1 MCTLTLVAQ
10 DDRYLLA
17 MNRDEKVARDA
28 GTNPEVHEFNG
39 TRALYPGD
47 RTGGTWI
54 AANEH
59 GIALA
64 LLNWNVPTPSLA
76 ASRQPQSR
84 GQLIPTLAGSRSMAE
99 LLAALSVLDLEHTPP
114 FRLIGIFASEQSV
127 QEWRWNSKDLSLVA
141 HPWKSRH
148 WFSSGLSDEEALR
161 LRGATCDIFWNEHDA
176 GSSAWLR
183 RLHAS
188 HADGSGAFSVCV
200 HRNDVQTLSY
210 TEICCSSSRIAI
222 EHFIGSPCTMK
233 QGHSAAMQRVAVP
246 ALPAAAKP
254 WALQHF

>member
-10 DDRYLLA
+10 DDGYLLA
-17 MNRDEKVARDA
+17 MNRDEKIARGA
-28 GTNPEVHEFNG
+28 GANPEIHEFNG

-47 RTGGTWI
+47 GTGGTWI

-59 GIALA
+59 GIAMA
-64 LLNWNVPTPSLA
+64 LLNWNVPTPSFA

-99 LLAALSVLDLEHTPP
+99 LLAALSVLDLERILP
-114 FRLIGIFASEQSV
+114 FRLMGVFPSEQAV
-127 QEWRWNSKDLSLVA
+127 QEWRWNSKSLSLAA
-141 HPWKSRH
+141 HPWESRH
-148 WFSSGLSDEEALR
+148 WFSSGLSDEQALQ
-161 LRGATCDIFWNEHDA
+161 LRGATCSASWNEPDA
-176 GSSAWLR
+176 GSSAWLQ

-233 QGHSAAMQRVAVP
+233 QGHSAAMGRVAVP

-254 WALQHF
+254 SALQLF